1 MTDRRDWKALLDEM
15 THEVDGARLK
25 SQGVGIDHSAGQ
37 HQSVVLISVGLF
49 ERHIDFYFVALVVMA
64 ETLDALFLVRDDMN
78 LRAFFPKGRDGRY
91 QFHLLDAI
99 GREHSDHAS
108 VQSAG
113 HIPLLKR

>member
-1 MTDRRDWKALLDEM
+1 M

-25 SQGVGIDHSAGQ
+25 SQGVRIDHPAGQ
-37 HQSVVLISVGLF
+37 HQGVILVGVGF
-49 ERHIDFYFVALVVMA
+49 IERHIYFYFVALVVMA
-64 ETLDALFLVRDDMN
+64 ETLDAFFLVRDDMD
-78 LRAFFPKGRDGRY
+78 LRALFPQGRDGRH